1 MSTTSPKSP
10 LNLPYISQVSQAS
23 SIQNWGV
30 TLESFTLGHNP
41 TKLGLSASA
50 VFLPR
55 ARKLFLCEYVLEKGE
70 QGKTRS

>member
-1 MSTTSPKSP
+1 M
-10 LNLPYISQVSQAS
+10 SQAS

-55 ARKLFLCEYVLEKGE
+55 ARKLFLCEYVLEMGE

>member
-1 MSTTSPKSP
+1 M
-10 LNLPYISQVSQAS
+10 SQAS

-70 QGKTRS
+70 QS